1 MPLPLLHMTCCQI
14 CQLKPHFDEV
24 LYHSCFVSKIVLLG
38 RVISFE
44 KDCTPRGHP
53 ILNCWLA
60 DGTGKCKV
68 GVYYQENIEEL
79 CKTGGYVVVGATA
92 KTAAVSNRV
101 EVKLTS

>member
-1 MPLPLLHMTCCQI
+1 M
-14 CQLKPHFDEV
+14 
-24 LYHSCFVSKIVLLG
+24 
-38 RVISFE
+38 
-44 KDCTPRGHP
+44 
-53 ILNCWLA
+53 
-60 DGTGKCKV
+60 